1 MRDGRLCSLY
11 SEASKIGAPWAA
23 RGEMHQASADT
34 SNSWIAKGEEKVR
47 FFLIP
52 APNSRHCREKR
63 LDNQRCPEAELVLK
77 VPPEQ
82 RRQIMFRLTIK
93 GMVFLCLC
101 MAGGALSLTAAEAE
115 KTHKDLVE
123 YVLNAQK
130 LGLKEDEIKQNA
142 VKAGWD
148 KGSLDQALTI
158 AKYLNTTGKGAAKTG
173 SNPGHESLPG
183 GPVLSN
189 SPSLPGGYKV
199 GPGDEIGILIWKE
212 PEASVPQTMVRADG
226 KVTLPLVKEV
236 SVAGM
241 TPTELEKFLADKYAA
256 FISGADVTVVVKAIN
271 SRKVYLIGA
280 VKKEGAMPLLGPMT
294 VLQAITEAGGPT
306 DYAKRTKI
314 YVLRSENGKQ
324 IRLPFDYKS
333 VIRGEH
339 QEQNIALQPGDSVII
354 PH

>member
-1 MRDGRLCSLY
+1 MYRL
-11 SEASKIGAPWAA
+11 I
-23 RGEMHQASADT
+23 M
-34 SNSWIAKGEEKVR
+34 KGVALLG
-47 FFLIP
+47 F
-52 APNSRHCREKR
+52 C
-63 LDNQRCPEAELVLK
+63 V
-77 VPPEQ
+77 
-82 RRQIMFRLTIK
+82 M
-93 GMVFLCLC
+93 
-101 MAGGALSLTAAEAE
+101 GGAWSLSAAEAP

-130 LGLKEDEIKQNA
+130 LGLKEAEIKQNA
-142 VKAGWD
+142 EKAGWD
-148 KGSLDQALTI
+148 KGSLDQAFTI
-158 AKYLNTTGKGAAKTG
+158 AKYLNTTGAAASRTG
-173 SNPGHESLPG
+173 GNREQKSLPG

-189 SPSLPGGYKV
+189 SASLPGGYKV

-212 PEASVPQTMVRADG
+212 PEASVPETMVRADG

-241 TPTELEKFLADKYAA
+241 TPTELEAFLAEKYAA
-256 FISGADVTVVVKAIN
+256 YISGADVTVIVKAIN

-280 VKKEGAMPLLGPMT
+280 VKKEGAMALLGPMT

-324 IRLPFDYKS
+324 IRLPFDYKA

-339 QEQNIALQPGDSVII
+339 QEQNIPLQPGDSVII